1 MDKVETWVNIG
12 ASIISSVFLF
22 LNYRIKVASKKS
34 EKKAEESKKETKE
47 IVENAKK
54 ELIKISQEKNWIQ
67 EYSSIET
74 ELKSMRSKLDDLRKE
89 DDDILLYGITPKK
102 NIDEVRKSLL
112 NVRERTHLPGLAN
125 FNFQMFDEKLTEI
138 ERADQDK
145 RIDNVKYL
153 QMVISTQISFI
164 REQTDSIK

>member
-1 MDKVETWVNIG
+1 M
-12 ASIISSVFLF
+12 
-22 LNYRIKVASKKS
+22 
-34 EKKAEESKKETKE
+34 
-47 IVENAKK
+47 
-54 ELIKISQEKNWIQ
+54 IKISQEKNWIQ

-153 QMVISTQISFI
+153 QMMISTQISFI